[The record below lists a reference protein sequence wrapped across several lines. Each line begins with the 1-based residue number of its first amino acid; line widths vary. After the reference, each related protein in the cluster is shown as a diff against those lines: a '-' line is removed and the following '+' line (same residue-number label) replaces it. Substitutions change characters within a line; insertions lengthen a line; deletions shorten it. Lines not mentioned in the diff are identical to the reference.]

1 MSTAFDGK
9 HITMRSTEGHGWG
22 QHGPQEPWLAARQK
36 IHEAAM
42 VRYAACLGALV
53 MFFIVVH
60 LVRVIVTRS
69 RLAGNWIFLPFTA
82 LSRFVPK
89 IPSLPMDRIANTT

>member
-1 MSTAFDGK
+1 MAFDEK

-36 IHEAAM
+36 IHQAAM

-53 MFFIVVH
+53 MLFIVVN
-60 LVRVIVTRS
+60 LVRVIATKS
-69 RLAGNWIFLPFTA
+69 RLTGNYIFQPFTI

-89 IPSLPMDRIANTT
+89 ITSLPVDCVTNTA